1 MIDEKRISMLEAQLV
16 KDRVMF
22 ENLYRQ
28 GELAPDWRLHC
39 SLRVSE
45 INDLLPESHT
55 QWNSNPRDLIEAM
68 PPIPP
73 QA

>member
-1 MIDEKRISMLEAQLV
+1 MIAEDRILKLEHQLV

-28 GELAPDWRLHC
+28 GDLAPDWRMHC

-45 INDLLPESHT
+45 INLLVGES
-55 QWNSNPRDLIEAM
+55 
-68 PPIPP
+68 
-73 QA
+73 